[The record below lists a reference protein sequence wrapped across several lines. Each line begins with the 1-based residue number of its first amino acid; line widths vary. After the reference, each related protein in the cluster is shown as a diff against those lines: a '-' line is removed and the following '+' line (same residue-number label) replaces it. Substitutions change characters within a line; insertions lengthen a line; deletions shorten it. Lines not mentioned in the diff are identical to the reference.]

1 MKPSPSVQKQSEST
15 PGYVPGTQGDLSS
28 SDSHSHLF
36 FFSFKQVFCPCL
48 FFFFKVFIY
57 FILLALRVFVAV
69 WGLSLVVASGG
80 YSSLWSMGSSL
91 WWHLLAWS
99 TGSRHASFSSCS
111 SLDSREQAQGLNC
124 STACEIFP
132 DQGLNPVSCIAKWIL
147 NHWITR
153 EAPTSHFLNQVLP
166 SPDHPGLATQNTSLN
181 KKFYCQSLS
190 WERALFFTT
199 WLSYFVPGRR
209 LSEAAEPSLS

>member
-1 MKPSPSVQKQSEST
+1 MFRCTTSAEGGRWSPAHQYKSKVN
-15 PGYVPGTQGDLSS
+15 L
-28 SDSHSHLF
+28 HLDMCQVHRGIWVHLTHIPIF
-36 FFSFKQVFCPCL
+36 FFFLLSRCFVPVF

-69 WGLSLVVASGG
+69 CGLSLVVASGG

-153 EAPTSHFLNQVLP
+153 EAPTSHFLN
-166 SPDHPGLATQNTSLN
+166 
-181 KKFYCQSLS
+181 
-190 WERALFFTT
+190 
-199 WLSYFVPGRR
+199 
-209 LSEAAEPSLS
+209 